1 MKIIE
6 LLYVARKESDEMG
19 KFDDYLNDISEIE
32 REINKRQDRIAFL
45 KGDPWIV
52 NQRHNMGE
60 IEQLKEEIGELKTLL
75 RRYRE
80 S

>member
-1 MKIIE
+1 
-6 LLYVARKESDEMG
+6 MG
-19 KFDDYLNDISEIE
+19 KFDDYLNDISEIN

-45 KGDPWIV
+45 TGDPWIV
-52 NQRHNMGE
+52 NQRHNISE

-75 RRYRE
+75 RRYKE